1 MTDIKFIKVK
11 NTEKHA
17 LLLYDLLKKRSHNI
31 SHQTLPTYEDHK
43 KFLANNPYRAWFL
56 IIKNDVCVGSVY
68 LLKSNSIGVFAL
80 KRQHDCLEA
89 SIQMVLE
96 KYRPLP
102 EIKSIRTAEFSINIH
117 PNNRALITAAKT
129 LNGKLVQKTYTLPSS
144 LRN

>member
-129 LNGKLVQKTYTLPSS
+129 LKGKLVQKLILSH
-144 LRN
+144 LR